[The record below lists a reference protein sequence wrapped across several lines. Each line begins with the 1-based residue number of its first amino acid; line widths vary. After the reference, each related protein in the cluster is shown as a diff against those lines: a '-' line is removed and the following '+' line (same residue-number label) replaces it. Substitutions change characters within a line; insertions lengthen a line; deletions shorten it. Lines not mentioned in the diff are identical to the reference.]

1 MMSTLSES
9 FFLPNIFAGGYN
21 MTSGTASLV
30 INDEDKSSPIKIVVN
45 EDEDKSPPIKIVVNR
60 DNDEAI
66 NPHVLSRF
74 AGASSSDFGSRASS
88 RASSKPSNSFGGSFG
103 GSLGGG
109 FGGRFSGDSF
119 GGCAKLHNQIN
130 LSPKVINKI
139 VVQKST
145 AKTVVLIPLLRLMN
159 HGGSTSSFLFLDSAC
174 QRRYVFTDSAGYYE
188 SVAYMVSVFKPAAV
202 NG

>member
-30 INDEDKSSPIKIVVN
+30 IN

-88 RASSKPSNSFGGSFG
+88 RASNRASSRASSKV
-103 GSLGGG
+103 GGG

-119 GGCAKLHNQIN
+119 GGCAKLPNQIN

-159 HGGSTSSFLFLDSAC
+159 PWIFFDMVEALHLSFSWTQPAREDSSSQIMLVISK
-174 QRRYVFTDSAGYYE
+174 
-188 SVAYMVSVFKPAAV
+188 SVAHTHVYMVSSFQVFKPAAV